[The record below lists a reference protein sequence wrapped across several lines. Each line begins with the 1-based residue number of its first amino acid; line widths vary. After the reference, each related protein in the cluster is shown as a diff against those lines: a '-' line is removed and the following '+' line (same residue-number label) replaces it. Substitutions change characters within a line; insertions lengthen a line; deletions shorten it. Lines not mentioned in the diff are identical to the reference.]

1 MKNVVIAAT
10 FLSILISSCGS
21 KNQAQEVK
29 KPETLDEKVSY
40 GIGYDLGMNLKSQGV
55 TLDARL
61 VSEGILAAMGGDSIK
76 LLMTEDEMN
85 QAFNE
90 FQQQQMQ
97 KAQQGQQQLAAQYE
111 AEGQQFMEQ
120 EKSKEPKYKVT
131 PSGMMYLVIKEGK
144 GNKLTLENN
153 VKVNYK
159 GYLTDGTVFDSSYER
174 GEPAVFPVGNLI
186 KGWQEALVMMSPGAS
201 YKLIIPAK
209 LAYGNNPPP
218 GTPIKPGST
227 LVFEMELLEIV
238 K

>member
-1 MKNVVIAAT
+1 MKNVMIAAT
-10 FLSILISSCGS
+10 FLGILISACGT
-21 KNQAQEVK
+21 KNQAQDVK

-40 GIGYDLGMNLKSQGV
+40 GIGYDLGKNLQSQGV
-55 TLDARL
+55 TLDAQL
-61 VSEGILAAMGGDSIK
+61 VAQGIMAAMNDSSK
-76 LLMTEDEMN
+76 MLMTEEEMN

-97 KAQQGQQQLAAQYE
+97 KAQQGLQQQAAQYE

-120 EKSKEPKYKVT
+120 EKKKEPKYKVT
-131 PSGMMYLVIKEGK
+131 PSGMMYLVVKEGK
-144 GNKLTLENN
+144 GNKPNLENN
-153 VKVNYK
+153 VKVHYK
-159 GYLTDGTVFDSSYER
+159 GYLTDGTVFDSSYDR
-174 GEPAVFPVGNLI
+174 GEPAIFPVGNLI

-201 YKLIIPAK
+201 YKLIIPAS

-218 GTPIKPGST
+218 GSPIKAGST